1 MIDTTRKQLNSRL
14 IWRALASC
22 VIVALALGPCIRAH
36 ADVPDARAQ
45 RVITEGLDYLAFNQH
60 KLGHWTAQGRYPTA
74 MTALCGLAFLSEGST
89 TTQGKYADNIRRA
102 VDYII
107 RQSRP
112 NGLIGDPVRDDRY
125 TYGHGFSMLFLSQVL
140 GDEEDEDRRAELIDV
155 LTRAVQFTGQAQTQ
169 AGGWGYVSAKDGGGF
184 DEGSTTITQ
193 VQGLR
198 GCRNAGIPVPK
209 EIIDKAVQYIKD
221 CTLPEGGVQYSSK
234 GGGGR
239 PAITAAAIACLFN
252 AGQYDDDLVPRM
264 IKYCEQNLSSD
275 NRSSYGHWHYAHFY
289 YSQVQ
294 YREGGERWE
303 RYKTEVQAK
312 LLREASEVK
321 LGDKTG
327 VEWTQGYVGPIYTT
341 ALNLIILQLDNACL
355 PIYQR

>member
-1 MIDTTRKQLNSRL
+1 MLVAATANAGIDSPRTRK
-14 IWRALASC
+14 
-22 VIVALALGPCIRAH
+22 VVG
-36 ADVPDARAQ
+36 
-45 RVITEGLDYLAFNQH
+45 EGLDWLAMKQH
-60 KLGHWTAQGRYPTA
+60 KLGHWTAQDRYPTA
-74 MTALCGLAFLSEGST
+74 MTALSGIAMLCEGST
-89 TTQGKYADNIRRA
+89 ATQGKYAENIRRA
-102 VDYII
+102 VDYLV

-112 NGLIGDPVRDDRY
+112 NGLIGDPLRDDRY

-140 GDEEDEDRRAELIDV
+140 GDEEDEDRREQLVDV
-155 LTRAVQFTGQAQTQ
+155 LTRAVQFTGQAQTP

-252 AGQYDDDLVPRM
+252 AGQYDDDFVPRM
-264 IKYCEQNLSSD
+264 MKYCEQNLSSD
-275 NRSSYGHWHYAHFY
+275 TRSSYGHWHYAHFY
-289 YSQVQ
+289 FAQVQ
-294 YREGGERWE
+294 YREGGDRWE
-303 RYKTEVQAK
+303 KYRNEIESRLLTEVK
-312 LLREASEVK
+312 EEK
-321 LGDKTG
+321 LGDKT
-327 VEWTQGYVGPIYTT
+327 VARWTQGYIGEVYTT